1 MKTAVTS
8 IACIIGFFVLVF
20 GIGFLVEGGDL
31 LTYKFF
37 APKQEAVRREVFEKT
52 RSFNQG
58 MTQELENMQFDYLKE
73 KDPNAKAALGSIIL
87 HRASGYNME
96 DAGVPDSLRNFV
108 ETLKNNR

>member
-1 MKTAVTS
+1 MKIALKV
-8 IACIIGFFVLVF
+8 IACIVGIIVLFF
-20 GIGFLVEGGDL
+20 GIGFLVEGGNL

-58 MTQELENMQFDYLKE
+58 MVQELENMQFDYTKE

-87 HRASGYNME
+87 RRASGYNME

-108 ETLKNNR
+108 ETLKNNH